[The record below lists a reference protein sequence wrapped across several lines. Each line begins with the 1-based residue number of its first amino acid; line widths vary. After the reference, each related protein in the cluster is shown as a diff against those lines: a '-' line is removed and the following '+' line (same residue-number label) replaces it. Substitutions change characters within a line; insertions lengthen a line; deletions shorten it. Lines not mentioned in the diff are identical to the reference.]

1 MFVLSTKY
9 CFVWG
14 GDLYWDFNLMHIL
27 AKDHIPATTSLESSL
42 LNLCKVY
49 TCLCNYDEKEIIVL
63 VWLLGNSPALETMDV
78 LVPPRREERWRDE
91 TCKQLL
97 RIMLDS
103 PWASAR
109 VRVTKDRSLLQPK

>member
-1 MFVLSTKY
+1 MLTEKEFWY
-9 CFVWG
+9 GG
-14 GDLYWDFNLMHIL
+14 GDLYWVFNLMQIL
-27 AKDHIPATTSLESSL
+27 TQDRIPATSPL
-42 LNLCKVY
+42 LNLRKVY
-49 TCLCNYDEKEIIVL
+49 ARLRNYDEKEIAVL

-103 PWASAR
+103 PSAQAR
-109 VRVTKDRSLLQPK
+109 VRVTEDRSLLQPE